1 MAPELGRPLL
11 HLPLI
16 PEDVL
21 KKHRVNLPFDD
32 TRFRSAA
39 RLLQALWR
47 EERGLP
53 IGSYIGEDELAMA
66 AALGAGPVAKLMTQR
81 GQVGFRRRA
90 RLGADEGFAWRQVD
104 TVRCR
109 TIEGPAAAMMDGC
122 RSRRQR
128 PRLVRSAW

>member
-90 RLGADEGFAWRQVD
+90 RLGADEGVARRQV
-104 TVRCR
+104 
-109 TIEGPAAAMMDGC
+109 
-122 RSRRQR
+122 
-128 PRLVRSAW
+128 